1 MLGRIMTAMAGQAV
15 AKRVGGAAAG
25 PAGAVLGMLLPT
37 VSRRLG
43 PLGMIGLA
51 VGSWAVSRAMARRK
65 VAPPPPP
72 A

>member
-51 VGSWAVSRAMARRK
+51 AGSWAVSRAMARRK
-65 VAPPPPP
+65 AASPPQ